1 MIYTKSFINF
11 VQVRLIFFLL
21 AVHIIFLSATPCS
34 DLSTY
39 LAKESIQKT
48 TSNSHENHGHH
59 DDCSPFCSCTCCTT
73 GTIAQ
78 SNYNSKAI
86 LSDSFNSYTDLIKVP
101 STEMNFISI
110 FYGDIWQPPKI

>member
-1 MIYTKSFINF
+1 MTYIEIILNF
-11 VQVRLIFFLL
+11 VLVKLIFFLL
-21 AVHIIFLSATPCS
+21 ATHIIILSATPCS

-39 LAKESIQKT
+39 LAKESIHQT
-48 TSNSHENHGHH
+48 SSNSHENHGHH

-78 SNYNSKAI
+78 SDFYYDVVLTDAHN
-86 LSDSFNSYTDLIKVP
+86 FYTDLVKIP